1 MENKR
6 NYRIVAS
13 DLDGTFLTTTQMVSR
28 ENMLAVEKMAE
39 LGVQFVPTTGR
50 TLGEI
55 PEELTSSPAV
65 RYIITSDG
73 AAVWDKKAQE
83 MIITRYFSRELVN
96 FVLDTANSCTSYV
109 LSHEG
114 GKNYYDT
121 QKHNGAHLSRC
132 RVIDYFRT
140 IIEKSAFPLDNYD
153 GTIRASDKVEMFCMF
168 FGSDEELSR
177 CKKIFLDTGKLSVSQ
192 SSPYNLEVYV
202 SSAGKG
208 NTLRA
213 FAERLGVDISDV
225 IAVGDSNN
233 DRELVR
239 AAGLGLAMENASD
252 ELKAVAD
259 KTICSC
265 DEHAAKYILENFII
279 SR

>member
-1 MENKR
+1 MESKR

-13 DLDGTFLTTTQMVSR
+13 DLDGTFLSTAQKVSY

-55 PEELTSSPAV
+55 PEELMSSPAV

-73 AAVWDKKAQE
+73 AAVWDKKAE
-83 MIITRYFSRELVN
+83 KFIITRYFSKELVD
-96 FVLDTANSCTSYV
+96 FVFDTANSCTSYV
-109 LSHEG
+109 LSHEN
-114 GKNYYDT
+114 GKNYYDPA
-121 QKHNGAHLSRC
+121 KHNESHLSRC
-132 RVIDYFRT
+132 RVTDYFRT
-140 IIEKSAFPLDNYD
+140 IIEKSAFTLDNYEN
-153 GTIRASDKVEMFCMF
+153 TVRASDKVEMFCMF

-177 CKKIFLDTGKLSVSQ
+177 CKKIFLDSGKLSVSQ

-202 SSAGKG
+202 KSAGKG

-213 FAERLGVDISDV
+213 FAETLGVDTCDV

-233 DRELVR
+233 DHELVK
-239 AAGLGLAMENASD
+239 AAGLGLAMGNAS
-252 ELKAVAD
+252 EALKAVAD
-259 KTICSC
+259 KTICHC
-265 DEHAAKYILENFII
+265 DEHCAKYILENFIV
-279 SR
+279 

>member
-1 MENKR
+1 MEIKR
-6 NYRIVAS
+6 SYRIVAS
-13 DLDGTFLTTTQMVSR
+13 DLDGTFLSTEQKVSR

-55 PEELTSSPAV
+55 PEELMSSPAV

-73 AAVWDKKAQE
+73 AAVWDKNADKF
-83 MIITRYFSRELVN
+83 IITRYFSRELVG
-96 FVLDTANSCTSYV
+96 FVLDTADSCTSYV
-109 LSHEG
+109 LSHEN

-121 QKHNGAHLSRC
+121 KKHNDAHLSRC
-132 RVIDYFRT
+132 RVTDYFRT
-140 IIEKSAFPLDNYD
+140 IIEKSAFPLDSYD
-153 GTIRASDKVEMFCMF
+153 SEIRGSDKVEMFCMF
-168 FGSDEELSR
+168 FGSDEELLR
-177 CKKIFLDTGKLSVSQ
+177 CKRIFLDSGKLSVSQ

-202 SSAGKG
+202 KSAGKG
-208 NTLRA
+208 NTLGA
-213 FAERLGVDISDV
+213 FAEALGVDICDV

-252 ELKAVAD
+252 ELKDAAD
-259 KTICSC
+259 KTICHC
-265 DEHAAKYILENFII
+265 DKHCAKYILENFII
-279 SR
+279 